1 MQKYIECDKAL
12 ESIDLIAE
20 NDGEKFDKDSARYA
34 IQTTE
39 TADVQEVKHG
49 YWKDTEYG
57 TCSVC
62 DRKISEI
69 YDADSS
75 MSYGILDELTTCP
88 FCGAK
93 MDAKNEK

>member
-1 MQKYIECDKAL
+1 MSKYIELEKAL

-49 YWKDTEYG
+49 EWLFIEDRFR
-57 TCSVC
+57 CSVC
-62 DRKISEI
+62 DAAIPKV
-69 YDADSS
+69 
-75 MSYGILDELTTCP
+75 TTACNKS
-88 FCGAK
+88 FINETYKYCRWCGAK